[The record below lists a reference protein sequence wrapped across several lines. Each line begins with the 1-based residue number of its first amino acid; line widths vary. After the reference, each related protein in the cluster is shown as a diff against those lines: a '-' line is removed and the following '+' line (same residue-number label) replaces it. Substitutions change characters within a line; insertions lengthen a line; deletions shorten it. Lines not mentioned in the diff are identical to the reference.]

1 MQFFQHTL
9 RNSLLALPLM
19 LALAACGG
27 GESPESTVPDEAAR
41 TEAAPA
47 MSLQELQMA
56 VPVKVTPQQIAEA
69 FALGSRST
77 DLQRELLEKELVGQ
91 VVEWDLVLYE
101 VALEGEVYTV
111 TSQPIKVPEAEGTQ
125 LIRIVAQVRAR
136 NEAEH
141 AFLRAIKTDD
151 PIRLRGRA
159 TGIFLRT
166 ITTLDPAVV
175 VLP

>member
-1 MQFFQHTL
+1 MPLFQHTL
-9 RNSLLALPLM
+9 RNSFLALPLI

-27 GESPESTVPDEAAR
+27 GDPAESAAPNEAADA
-41 TEAAPA
+41 TPTY
-47 MSLQELQMA
+47 SLEELQA
-56 VPVKVTPQQIAEA
+56 AKPVAITPEQIAEA

-77 DLQRELLEKELVGQ
+77 DLQRDLLEKDLVGH
-91 VVEWDLVLYE
+91 VVQWNLALYE
-101 VALEGEVYTV
+101 VSLEGEVYTV
-111 TSQPIKVPEAEGTQ
+111 TSQPIEVPQAEGTQ
-125 LIRIVAQVRAR
+125 LIRVVAKVRAR

-141 AFLRAIKTDD
+141 AFLRAVKTGD

-166 ITTLDPAVV
+166 VTMLDPAVV